1 MWALGRGSLRGA
13 RRCRAGL
20 WLVQRTF
27 HKDPPL
33 VRLQDAHI
41 PGLGSVVGRTAPGL
55 AWTIGDGGAHEC
67 WAVVGPSADK
77 GGAVRQA
84 LRDVLLGNRRPRIAP
99 EGSRPHP
106 PVHAFPREAIAHV
119 SFEVRHGHAGGGFV
133 DYATRYGSIR
143 ENDRETL
150 YEHLLAS
157 RGVYT
162 GGIARR
168 HMQPDVLAPAGSDAA
183 EGVGTL
189 KWPSREAREAATA
202 HARAVCEALVQ
213 LAPLLGIDEALL
225 QRPMIA
231 LSNGQARRARILQA
245 LLGGAQWLV
254 LDEPYTGM
262 DAPTREDV
270 SALFARLH
278 AARQPRLCLF
288 LREQDAVPAFVTH
301 ILRIDEDGRIT
312 QLGDHVA
319 PAPAPRAQY
328 APGGYDVV
336 RANAAAGV
344 GVGTTAEPVAEL
356 HGVSVTYGDV
366 RVLSDVS
373 LTLRPGQRLVLVG
386 DNGSGKTTLLSLLLG
401 DHPRAYAMP
410 ADTLQLWGAERSAPH
425 NAHVLLQRRVGH
437 VSPELFNAFPRKALE
452 SGGLTVADAVE
463 SGFEGIFTQ
472 RRRAP
477 AEAARARVLLG
488 AFADVLVQA
497 EPVASGRGDA
507 AFASVDA
514 LANAPFASLSHGSQ
528 ALVLLLRAVVHRPR
542 LLVLDEPFQG
552 MSAAQAARARAFL
565 DGDAQAPGVSDADE
579 QAWRAQLA
587 LVLVSHYE
595 SEWLRTCGSLVRL
608 SRGVVTE
615 QW

>member
-183 EGVGTL
+183 
-189 KWPSREAREAATA
+189 
-202 HARAVCEALVQ
+202 
-213 LAPLLGIDEALL
+213 
-225 QRPMIA
+225 
-231 LSNGQARRARILQA
+231 
-245 LLGGAQWLV
+245 
-254 LDEPYTGM
+254 
-262 DAPTREDV
+262 
-270 SALFARLH
+270 
-278 AARQPRLCLF
+278 
-288 LREQDAVPAFVTH
+288 
-301 ILRIDEDGRIT
+301 
-312 QLGDHVA
+312 
-319 PAPAPRAQY
+319 
-328 APGGYDVV
+328 
-336 RANAAAGV
+336 
-344 GVGTTAEPVAEL
+344 
-356 HGVSVTYGDV
+356 
-366 RVLSDVS
+366 
-373 LTLRPGQRLVLVG
+373 
-386 DNGSGKTTLLSLLLG
+386 
-401 DHPRAYAMP
+401 
-410 ADTLQLWGAERSAPH
+410 
-425 NAHVLLQRRVGH
+425 
-437 VSPELFNAFPRKALE
+437 
-452 SGGLTVADAVE
+452 
-463 SGFEGIFTQ
+463 
-472 RRRAP
+472 
-477 AEAARARVLLG
+477 
-488 AFADVLVQA
+488 
-497 EPVASGRGDA
+497 
-507 AFASVDA
+507 
-514 LANAPFASLSHGSQ
+514 
-528 ALVLLLRAVVHRPR
+528 
-542 LLVLDEPFQG
+542 
-552 MSAAQAARARAFL
+552 
-565 DGDAQAPGVSDADE
+565 
-579 QAWRAQLA
+579 
-587 LVLVSHYE
+587 
-595 SEWLRTCGSLVRL
+595 
-608 SRGVVTE
+608 
-615 QW
+615 